1 MPLQLL
7 DPRHPL
13 SWASPH
19 LGPWLVELSNL
30 PVARIPYTGS
40 PLLHTLYMF
49 LQPDQ
54 QFFGALAQL

>member
-13 SWASPH
+13 SSASPH

-30 PVARIPYTGS
+30 PAVRIPYTES
-40 PLLHTLYMF
+40 LLLHTLYMF
-49 LQPDQ
+49 RQPDQ
-54 QFFGALAQL
+54 QFFGALAQP